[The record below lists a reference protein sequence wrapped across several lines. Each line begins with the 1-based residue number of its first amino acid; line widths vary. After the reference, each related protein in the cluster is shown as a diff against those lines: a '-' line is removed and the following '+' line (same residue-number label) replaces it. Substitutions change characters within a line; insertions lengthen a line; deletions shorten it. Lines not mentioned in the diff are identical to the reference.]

1 MKKLLCILLTFLLI
15 LTLSSCASDKAE
27 ERSFEAMDTVM
38 HFKTYGYSYA
48 PDVMEKLAGVLDSL
62 LSTEDEESDIYRL
75 NHNGSANLGAD
86 ALALIK
92 RSLSLSADLKAYFDP
107 TVYPAVC
114 EWGFISGD
122 HHVPDEKR
130 LKELAAHIDSAKV
143 KVVGTTVTLPKDT
156 AIDLGAV
163 AKGYLADEC
172 RNALEVSEAPCA
184 IWNLGGTILLYGKKP
199 DGTDFKVGVADPENP
214 ASYFGYLTCG
224 EGIVATSGGYE
235 RYFEEG
241 GKRYIHILDPTTAK
255 PVDNGTL
262 SVTVFS
268 QDGVLSDAL
277 STALFVMGADKAAE
291 YRRTRKDFDFIILT
305 DDNKLYL
312 SEGIYDDF
320 SLESGYDYEMI
331 KVQ

>member
-92 RSLSLSADLKAYFDP
+92 QSLSLSADLKAYFDP

-172 RNALEVSEAPCA
+172 KEILDEDNASTAVL
-184 IWNLGGTILLYGKKP
+184 NLGGTILLYGKKP
-199 DGTDFKVGVADPENP
+199 DGSDFKVGVADPENP